1 MDVLTWL
8 DAQGIPYQILQYPA
22 AITTARDAA
31 AFLGIKERQMLKS
44 LLVKVGEEFV
54 MILTPLDQ
62 RLDMEMLKRC
72 FAVSK
77 ARMAT
82 PDEVLEVTGY
92 KVGTTCPFLLKT
104 AVRIFVLPEVL
115 SFERIAISAGL
126 SSKEI
131 LISVESL
138 KFVTQCTALEQS

>member
-8 DAQGIPYQILQYPA
+8 DDEGIAYQVLQYPA
-22 AITTARDAA
+22 AITTASEAA
-31 AFLGIKERQMLKS
+31 VFLGIKESQMLKS

-62 RLDMEMLKRC
+62 RLDMEMLKRY
-72 FAVSK
+72 FAISK

-104 AVRIFVLPEVL
+104 PVRIFVLPEVL
-115 SFERIAISAGL
+115 SFERVAISAGL

-131 LISVESL
+131 FISVESL
-138 KFVTQCTALEQS
+138 KFVTQCTVLEQS

>member
-8 DAQGIPYQILQYPA
+8 DAQGIAYQILQYPA
-22 AITTARDAA
+22 AITTVSDAA
-31 AFLGIKERQMLKS
+31 AFLGIKESQMLKS

-62 RLDMEMLKRC
+62 RLDMEMLKRY
-72 FAVSK
+72 FAVNK

-82 PDEVLEVTGY
+82 PDEVLEITGY

-104 AVRIFVLPEVL
+104 QVRIFVLPGVL
-115 SFERIAISAGL
+115 NFDRVAISAGL

-138 KFVTQCTALEQS
+138 KFVTQCTVLE

>member
-8 DAQGIPYQILQYPA
+8 EAQGIACQILQYPA
-22 AITTARDAA
+22 DITTSSAAA
-31 AFLGIKERQMLKS
+31 AFLGIKESQMLKS

-54 MILTPLDQ
+54 MVLTPLDQ
-62 RLDMEMLKRC
+62 RLDMEMLKRY

-104 AVRIFVLPEVL
+104 PVQIFALPDVV
-115 SFERIAISAGL
+115 SFERIAISTG
-126 SSKEI
+126 SSGKEM
-131 LISVESL
+131 LISVENL
-138 KFVTQCTALEQS
+138 KSSTQFKVLE

>member
-8 DAQGIPYQILQYPA
+8 DAQGIAYQILQYPA
-22 AITTARDAA
+22 AITTASDAA
-31 AFLGIKERQMLKS
+31 TFLGIKESQMLKS

-62 RLDMEMLKRC
+62 RLDMEIVKRY
-72 FAVSK
+72 FAVRK
-77 ARMAT
+77 VRMAT
-82 PDEVLEVTGY
+82 PDEVLAVTGY
-92 KVGTTCPFLLKT
+92 KVGITCPFLLKT
-104 AVRIFVLPEVL
+104 PVRIFVLPGVL

-126 SSKEI
+126 FSKEI

-138 KFVTQCTALEQS
+138 KFVTQCTVLEQS